1 MGFALLFINTFAAFN
16 PFAYIIM
23 SIILFYFSV
32 YFVILIFLYYDRKY
46 VDLETLKDGQ
56 EKE

>member
-16 PFAYIIM
+16 PITYIIM
-23 SIILFYFSV
+23 SIVLFYFSV

-46 VDLETLKDGQ
+46 LVLETEDNDS
-56 EKE
+56 EN